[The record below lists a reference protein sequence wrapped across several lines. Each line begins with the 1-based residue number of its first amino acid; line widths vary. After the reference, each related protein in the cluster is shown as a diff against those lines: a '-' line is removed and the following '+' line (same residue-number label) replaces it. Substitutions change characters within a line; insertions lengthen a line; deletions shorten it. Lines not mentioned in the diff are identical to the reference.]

1 MISSNREDVST
12 SEMAYLDSIIE
23 KKFKPKHNSLWQ
35 KPQESNNTMIKGPYV
50 RRMVWFI
57 YSKCSQMQS

>member
-23 KKFKPKHNSLWQ
+23 KSL
-35 KPQESNNTMIKGPYV
+35 NLNTIHFGKSPRKV
-50 RRMVWFI
+50 
-57 YSKCSQMQS
+57 K

>member
-35 KPQESNNTMIKGPYV
+35 KPQGK
-50 RRMVWFI
+50 
-57 YSKCSQMQS
+57 